1 MMALNIFALVLAVAS
16 ASSVDDSANPIRKV
30 VTLMQ
35 DMQKEIE
42 AEGVKE
48 KELYDKFMCFCDG
61 NNAEMKKSV
70 EDMKGKIDEYAS
82 LVEQEKAEK
91 AQLDQDIPK
100 HEADKA
106 AAIEDLEK
114 STALRSKENS
124 EFETD
129 LADQKTNLA
138 GVSSAIPALE
148 KGMGAAAFVQLPIS
162 KQVRAVIE
170 ASKYT
175 NSYDRSLVV
184 SFLDQSGDYV
194 PASGQIVG
202 ILKNMKDEMEA
213 SIKDLTASEASSVKG
228 YEDLKAA
235 KTSEEAA
242 ADSAIKAK
250 KKRAGELAVTIVQNA
265 DGLEDTTA
273 ELAKTEKFLATLS
286 VQCAEKQKEWAVRS
300 KLRAEEVE
308 AISQAIGI
316 LNDDDA
322 LDVFKKAVPASALTQ
337 VSQFGFLQS
346 STNSRTGAMA
356 SAHKAQ
362 QLISSAAQIYRS
374 PTLQLLAFSSKTR
387 VRMVQ
392 KHKSKADFSEITKMI
407 DGMVTVLTSEQAD
420 DEKHKAFCTAEFEK
434 AADEKKDTETE
445 ISGLTS
451 SIEELADEIATLG
464 EDIKTLTT
472 GIQVLDKSV
481 ADATEQRKEEH
492 AAYTESLA
500 LQETAIELIAKAKN
514 RLQKFY
520 NPTLYKA
527 PPKVEMTMEEKIIA
541 AGTAFVQI
549 EQPEAPETFGAYEK
563 KSEKSG
569 GVMALM
575 DMITKELESEM
586 KDAEYDE
593 KTAQTEYA
601 ELMADSQDSRAQDT
615 KSITEKDTAKATLE
629 SKLISAKESKTLSV
643 EKLTEN
649 ANYIFDLHSS
659 CDFIMESFDM
669 RKEARTN
676 EMESLKNAK
685 AVLAG
690 AVY

>member
-1 MMALNIFALVLAVAS
+1 MAQNFVILFVAVAS
-16 ASSVDDSANPIRKV
+16 AASVDDGANPIRKV

-42 AEGVKE
+42 AEGKHE

-70 EDMKGKIDEYAS
+70 EDMKVKIEGYAS
-82 LVEQEKAEK
+82 AVEQEKAEK
-91 AQLDQDIPK
+91 SQLEQDLVK

-106 AAIEDLEK
+106 AALEDLDK
-114 STALRSKENS
+114 STSLRNKEKA
-124 EFETD
+124 EFDAD
-129 LADQKTNLA
+129 LADQQTNLA

-148 KGMGAAAFVQLPIS
+148 KGMGGAAFMQLPMS
-162 KQVRAVIE
+162 KQVKQIVE
-170 ASKYT
+170 ASKYV
-175 NSYDRSLVV
+175 NSYDRGLVT

-213 SIKDLTASEASSVKG
+213 SIKDLTATEESSVKG
-228 YEDLKAA
+228 YEELKAA
-235 KTSEEAA
+235 KTQEEAA
-242 ADSAIKAK
+242 ASSAIKTK
-250 KKRAGELAVTIVQNA
+250 TKRSGELAVTIVQNSDA
-265 DGLEDTTA
+265 LEDTTA
-273 ELAKTEKFLATLS
+273 ELAKTEKFLATLAS
-286 VQCAEKQKEWAVRS
+286 QCKEKQAEWAARE
-300 KLRAEEVE
+300 KLRSEEIA

-322 LDVFKKAVPASALTQ
+322 LDVFKKAVPSAALTQ
-337 VSQFGFLQS
+337 EKEFGFLQS
-346 STNSRTGAMA
+346 NSNSGTGTMA
-356 SAHKAQ
+356 RAHKAQ

-374 PTLQLLAFSSKTR
+374 STLSLLAFASKTR
-387 VRMVQ
+387 LRMAQ
-392 KHKSKADFSEITKMI
+392 KHKSKADFGEIMKMI
-407 DGMVTVLTSEQAD
+407 DGMVGVLTAEQAD
-420 DEKHKAFCTAEFEK
+420 DEKHKVFCTAEFEK
-434 AADEKKDTETE
+434 SADEKADTETE
-445 ISGLTS
+445 IAGLQSTMA
-451 SIEELADEIATLG
+451 ELADEIATLG
-464 EDIKTLTT
+464 EDVATLTS
-472 GIQVLDKSV
+472 GIAVLDKSV

-492 AAYTESLA
+492 AAYTEALA
-500 LQETAIELIAKAKN
+500 LQETAIALIAKAKN

-527 PPKVEMTMEEKIIA
+527 PPKKEITMEEKIIA
-541 AGTAFVQI
+541 AGTSFVQI
-549 EQPEAPETFGAYEK
+549 AQPEAPETFGAYVQ
-563 KSEKSG
+563 KSEKSA

-575 DMITKELESEM
+575 DMITKEMEGEM
-586 KDAEYDE
+586 KEAEYDE

-601 ELMADSQDSRAQDT
+601 ELMADSQESRAQDT
-615 KSITEKDTAKATLE
+615 KSITEKDTAKANLE
-629 SKLISAKESKTLSV
+629 GKLVLAKESHTLSV
-643 EKLTEN
+643 EKLQEN
-649 ANYIFDLHSS
+649 ANYIFDLHAS

>member
-1 MMALNIFALVLAVAS
+1 MKVKIEGYAS
-16 ASSVDDSANPIRKV
+16 A
-30 VTLMQ
+30 
-35 DMQKEIE
+35 
-42 AEGVKE
+42 
-48 KELYDKFMCFCDG
+48 
-61 NNAEMKKSV
+61 
-70 EDMKGKIDEYAS
+70 
-82 LVEQEKAEK
+82 VEQEKAEK
-91 AQLDQDIPK
+91 AQLEQDLVK

-106 AAIEDLEK
+106 GAIADLEK
-114 STALRSKENS
+114 STALRSKEKA
-124 EFETD
+124 EFDED
-129 LADQKTNLA
+129 LADQETNLA

-148 KGMGAAAFVQLPIS
+148 KGMGGAAFVQLPVS
-162 KQVRAVIE
+162 KKIRQLIE

-175 NSYDRSLVV
+175 NSYDRGLVT

-213 SIKDLTASEASSVKG
+213 SIKDLTASEASAVSG

-235 KTSEEAA
+235 KTKEEAA
-242 ADSAIKAK
+242 ASAAIKSK
-250 KKRAGELAVTIVQNA
+250 EKRSGELAVTVVQNA
-265 DGLEDTTA
+265 DALEDTTA
-273 ELAKTEKFLATLS
+273 ELAKTEKFLATLAE
-286 VQCAEKQKEWAVRS
+286 QCKEKQAEWAARS
-300 KLRAEEVE
+300 KVRAEEIE

-322 LDVFKKAVPASALTQ
+322 LDVFKKAVPAVLTQ
-337 VSQFGFLQS
+337 TEEFGFLQYR
-346 STNSRTGAMA
+346 TNSATGAMA

-362 QLISSAAQIYRS
+362 QLITSAAQIYRS
-374 PTLQLLAFSSKTR
+374 STLSLLAFSSKTR

-407 DGMVTVLTSEQAD
+407 DGMVAVLTAEQAD

-527 PPKVEMTMEEKIIA
+527 PPKVENTMEEKIIE
-541 AGTAFVQI
+541 AGSYSFVQI

-563 KSEKSG
+563 
-569 GVMALM
+569 
-575 DMITKELESEM
+575 
-586 KDAEYDE
+586 
-593 KTAQTEYA
+593 
-601 ELMADSQDSRAQDT
+601 
-615 KSITEKDTAKATLE
+615 
-629 SKLISAKESKTLSV
+629 
-643 EKLTEN
+643 
-649 ANYIFDLHSS
+649 
-659 CDFIMESFDM
+659 
-669 RKEARTN
+669 
-676 EMESLKNAK
+676 
-685 AVLAG
+685 
-690 AVY
+690 